1 MGVDYKDVFA
11 PVVRMQTI
19 RLMISLAAQKMQKI
33 FQMDVKSAF
42 LKGNLEEEVYVEQL
56 VGFVVIEEEDM
67 ICRLKKAF
75 YGLK

>member
-1 MGVDYKDVFA
+1 
-11 PVVRMQTI
+11 
-19 RLMISLAAQKMQKI
+19 
-33 FQMDVKSAF
+33 MDVKSAF

-56 VGFVVIEEEDM
+56 VGFVVKEEEDM